1 MILAGD
7 LDADA
12 AVFADTG
19 WEPHAVYQHL
29 EALKIRADAH
39 GFPIHIVN
47 AGEKL
52 PALVPPTE
60 NVIERWLKSVWNVP
74 YWSENENR
82 SVGLSL

>member
-1 MILAGD
+1 MKVREWRWL
-7 LDADA
+7 
-12 AVFADTG
+12 
-19 WEPHAVYQHL
+19 PPL
-29 EALKIRADAH
+29 ESRTSPAPVVPR
-39 GFPIHIVN
+39 VN